1 MTIEQAFLAAISAMA
16 AAIVALWRKG
26 EASER
31 RCHEDRDRLWAA
43 LLEQNKMTCSISNC
57 IVRRR
62 IDIDDFAKG
71 GK

>member
-43 LLEQNKMTCSISNC
+43 LLEQNKASCSISEC
-57 IVRRR
+57 LVRRKLPLNDV
-62 IDIDDFAKG
+62 I
-71 GK
+71 GKD